1 MLTCPQFGPVSTFN
15 LNSMTAPVYVVEK
28 GLFRHFWL
36 TTRFFDVLLRPTK
49 VRLLCSKYL
58 RGFNLPQNIL
68 KIWFRDLGH
77 VSEKKMFRL
86 KNHVK
91 WPQFCSTIFSLKIAK
106 TVVFWKFWNRFLC
119 VTCVQ
124 ILFFGVWSVLQ
135 RVLMPNVRPRKI
147 LDAKVKN

>member
-1 MLTCPQFGPVSTFN
+1 
-15 LNSMTAPVYVVEK
+15 MTAQVYVDEK

-49 VRLLCSKYL
+49 VRLLYSKYL

-77 VSEKKMFRL
+77 VSEKKNFRL

-91 WPQFCSTIFSLKIAK
+91 WPQFCSTIFSLKVAK
-106 TVVFWKFWNRFLC
+106 TAIFWKKLNRFLC
-119 VTCVQ
+119 LSCVQ
-124 ILFFGVWSVLQ
+124 ILFLGLVVFYKVCLWQKYVHKKFW
-135 RVLMPNVRPRKI
+135 MPKAKI
-147 LDAKVKN
+147 KDLSEKNFTPPPKS